1 MAPIRKYR
9 WFQFPGEWAVG
20 MKVVGNK
27 FEKFKADLDSPE
39 L

>member
-9 WFQFPGEWAVG
+9 WFQFLGEWAVG

-27 FEKFKADLDSPE
+27 FENSKDDLDSPE